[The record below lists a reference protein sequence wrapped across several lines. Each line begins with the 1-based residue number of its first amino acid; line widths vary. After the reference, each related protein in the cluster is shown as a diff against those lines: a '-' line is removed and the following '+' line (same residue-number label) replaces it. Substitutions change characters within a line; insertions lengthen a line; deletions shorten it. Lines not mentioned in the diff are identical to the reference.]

1 MRKGTLYILSCYVL
15 WGLLPIYWKQ
25 LSSVDSIYVLA
36 SRILWSFV
44 FCMIIILYKKN
55 LGKVA
60 RVLKNKKQFTILA
73 LAGVMVTI
81 NWGLYIIAI
90 HSGHILEGSLA
101 YYMNPIMAIVIGY
114 IVFKERLIAIQWISV
129 LIAAI
134 GVGYSITAYGKVPV
148 FALAIGGSFAIY
160 GALKKKINCDSDIAL
175 FIETLAVLP
184 IAILI
189 MIWKTSS
196 GSVNFEALTGFKILL
211 LPLSGAI
218 TSIPLIFFAE
228 GMKTTSLATSGILMY
243 VNPTLQLLVGVLIYG
258 EEFTKANLITF
269 VFVWLALILY
279 LVSIIGRI
287 RAVES
292 NLQNVQEENINA

>member
-1 MRKGTLYILSCYVL
+1 MKKGTLYILSCYVL
-15 WGLLPIYWKQ
+15 WGLLPVYWKQ
-25 LSSVDSIYVLA
+25 LSAIDSIYVLA

-55 LGKVA
+55 LGAVKA
-60 RVLKNKKQFTILA
+60 ILKNKKEFLTLA

-101 YYMNPIMAIVIGY
+101 YYMNPIMAIVIGF
-114 IVFKERLIAIQWISV
+114 IVFKERLIPIQWLSV

-134 GVGYSITAYGKVPV
+134 GVGYSIIAYGKVPV

-160 GALKKKINCDSDIAL
+160 GALKKKINCDSDVAL
-175 FIETLAVLP
+175 FIETLSVLP
-184 IAILI
+184 VAIAI
-189 MIWKTSS
+189 MVWKTGT
-196 GSVNFEALTGFKILL
+196 GSVNFNAFTGLELIL

-218 TSIPLIFFAE
+218 TSIPLLFFAE
-228 GMKTTSLATSGILMY
+228 GMKTTTLTTSGILMY

-258 EEFTKANLITF
+258 EEFTRVNLITF

-279 LVSIIGRI
+279 LASILGRLKTL
-287 RAVES
+287 E
-292 NLQNVQEENINA
+292 QNQ

>member
-1 MRKGTLYILSCYVL
+1 MKKGTLFILSCYVL
-15 WGLLPIYWKQ
+15 WGLLPVYWKQ
-25 LSSVDSIYVLA
+25 LSSIDSIYVLA

-55 LGKVA
+55 LKAVKA
-60 RVLKNKKQFTILA
+60 VLKDKKEFLTLA

-81 NWGLYIIAI
+81 NWGLYIIVI

-101 YYMNPIMAIVIGY
+101 YYMNPIMAIVIGF
-114 IVFKERLIAIQWISV
+114 IVFKERLITIQWLSV

-134 GVGYSITAYGKVPV
+134 GVGYSIIAYGKVPI

-160 GALKKKINCDSDIAL
+160 GALKKKINCDSDVAL
-175 FIETLAVLP
+175 FIETLSVLP
-184 IAILI
+184 VAIGI
-189 MIWKTSS
+189 IIWKTTS
-196 GSVNFEALTGFKILL
+196 GSVNIEALSGLELLL

-218 TSIPLIFFAE
+218 TSIPLLFFAE
-228 GMKTTSLATSGILMY
+228 GMKTTTLTTSGILMY

-258 EEFTKANLITF
+258 EEFTRANLITF

-279 LVSIIGRI
+279 LSSIIGKL
-287 RAVES
+287 RAVDNILES
-292 NLQNVQEENINA
+292 GQEENLNA